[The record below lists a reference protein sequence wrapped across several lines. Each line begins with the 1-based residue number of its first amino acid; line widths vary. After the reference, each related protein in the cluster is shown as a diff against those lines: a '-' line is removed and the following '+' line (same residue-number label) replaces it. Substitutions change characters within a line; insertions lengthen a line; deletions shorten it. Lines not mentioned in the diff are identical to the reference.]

1 MGLII
6 RICMTGIVVF
16 LLAQILPGVSV
27 ADYFTAILV
36 AVILALLNFI
46 VKPVL
51 VLLTL
56 PITVLTLGLFLLVI
70 NAVIILLTDALMDGF
85 AVSGFWI
92 ALLNLI
98 VKPVL
103 VLLTLPITVVTLG
116 LFLLVINAIIILFTD
131 ALIGGFEVSGF
142 WIALLFSL
150 LLSLF
155 QSILFSFLDKD

>member
-1 MGLII
+1 
-6 RICMTGIVVF
+6 MTGIVVF

-92 ALLNLI
+92 ALL
-98 VKPVL
+98 
-103 VLLTLPITVVTLG
+103 
-116 LFLLVINAIIILFTD
+116 
-131 ALIGGFEVSGF
+131 
-142 WIALLFSL
+142 FSL